1 MKKTETKINI
11 TDFPKEL
18 HYLFQGAR
26 VYDSSSHPT
35 MQVLYS
41 DLGYY
46 VKIAEKGA
54 LKKEAEL
61 AKLFEEKGMG
71 VEVVSYVSEEKD
83 YMVTREA
90 RGEDALAQ
98 HYLENPEK
106 LCEALAEAM
115 KYLHSRPLDGVPVS
129 LCMDTYAKVENGTRL
144 KTDTFIHG
152 DFCLPNVILD
162 HGKFRTFIDVGLAG
176 AGDKHIDLYWV
187 LWSLNYNLKTDKY
200 TDYFLELYGKEKVDM
215 ELLKLVAEVEEPYH
229 EGGKEEW
236 DVL

>member
-1 MKKTETKINI
+1 MKKTEIKINLD
-11 TDFPKEL
+11 DFPKEL
-18 HYLFQGAR
+18 HSVFMGAK

-35 MQVLYS
+35 MTTLYS

-61 AKLFEEKGMG
+61 AKLFEEKEMG
-71 VEVVSYVSEEKD
+71 VEVVSYLSADRD

-90 RGEDALAQ
+90 KGEDALAPQ
-98 HYLENPEK
+98 YLDNPEK
-106 LCEALAEAM
+106 LCEVLAEAM
-115 KYLHSRPLDGVPVS
+115 NYLHSRPIDDAPVS
-129 LCMDTYAKVENGTRL
+129 LCMDSYVKAENGNKL
-144 KTDTFIHG
+144 KQDTFIHG

-162 HGKFRTFIDVGLAG
+162 DWKFSTFIDVGLAG

-215 ELLKLVAEVEEPYH
+215 EILKLVAEVEAQ
-229 EGGKEEW
+229 G
-236 DVL
+236 